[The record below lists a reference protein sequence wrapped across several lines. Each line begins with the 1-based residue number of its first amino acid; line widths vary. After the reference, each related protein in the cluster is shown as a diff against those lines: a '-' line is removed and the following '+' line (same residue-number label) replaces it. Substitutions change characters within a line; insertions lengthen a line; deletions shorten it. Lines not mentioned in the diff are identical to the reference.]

1 MKCFWLGIVYLES
14 SVFVSASAQ
23 NPIFIDISCNGS
35 YYLHEFLL
43 YGVLQGGA
51 CSNI

>member
-1 MKCFWLGIVYLES
+1 MKCFRLAIVYLES
-14 SVFVSASAQ
+14 SVFVNAQ